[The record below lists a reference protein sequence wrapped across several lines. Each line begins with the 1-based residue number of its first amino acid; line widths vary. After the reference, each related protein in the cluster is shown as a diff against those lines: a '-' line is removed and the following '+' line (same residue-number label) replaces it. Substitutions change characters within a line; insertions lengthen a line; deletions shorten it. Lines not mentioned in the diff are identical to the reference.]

1 MIKTR
6 MAIFFT
12 IILGIHALVNF
23 YIYKRAAQGFEA
35 IPQMIFWLRVIM
47 IILFISYPLGRFL
60 EKVWYSPLANFFHW
74 TGAFWFAG
82 MLYFVLAIFSLDII
96 RLANH
101 IYDFLP
107 IEWIRN
113 YQNTKLITTYTTIA
127 LVVTTIIIGHIN
139 AWTPKITKKT
149 LSINKKGGK
158 YNSLK
163 IVAVSD
169 IHLGTIIG
177 PRKTGKL
184 VHTINALHPDIILLA
199 GDIVDEDIKPVISQ
213 NLGKNLLNL
222 KAPLGIYGVTGNHEY
237 IGGAEDAVKYLEEHG
252 VKILRDT
259 STLINN
265 SFYVVG
271 REDRDK
277 TNYTGITRKQ
287 PKELTTYL
295 EKDKPIILLDHQPYH
310 LEEAQQAGVDL
321 QISGHT
327 HHGQLWPFN
336 YITEKIFEVSSG
348 YKKKGDAHFYVSN
361 GYGTWGPPVRLGN
374 RPEIME
380 FTLTFQ

>member
-12 IILGIHALVNF
+12 IILGIHALVNL

-35 IPQMIFWLRVIM
+35 MPQMIFWLRLIM
-47 IILFISYPLGRFL
+47 IVLFISYPLGRFL
-60 EKVWYSPLANFFHW
+60 EKVWYSPVANFFHW

-82 MLYFVLAIFSLDII
+82 MLYFFLAIFSLDII

-101 IYDFLP
+101 FFDFLP
-107 IEWIRN
+107 IGWIKN
-113 YQNTKLITTYTTIA
+113 YDHTKLITTYTTIA
-127 LVVTTIIIGHIN
+127 LVVITIIIGHIN
-139 AWTPKITKKT
+139 AWTPKITRKT
-149 LSINKKGGK
+149 LDINKSGGE

-163 IVAVSD
+163 VVAVSD

-184 VHTINALHPDIILLA
+184 VNTINALNPDIILLA
-199 GDIVDEDIKPVISQ
+199 GDVVDEDIKPVIAQ

-222 KAPLGIYGVTGNHEY
+222 KAPMGVYGITGNHEY

-252 VKILRDT
+252 IKILRDT

-277 TNYTGITRKQ
+277 TNFTGIARKQ
-287 PKELTTYL
+287 PGELTAYL
-295 EKDKPIILLDHQPYH
+295 EKEKPIILLDHQPYH
-310 LEEAQQAGVDL
+310 LEEAQKAGVDL

-336 YITEKIFEVSSG
+336 YITKKIFEVSSG
-348 YKKKGDAHFYVSN
+348 YKKKGDSHFYVSN
-361 GYGTWGPPVRLGN
+361 GFGTWGPPVRLGN

-380 FTLTFQ
+380 FTLNFR